1 MIFRS
6 IAFLSKDI
14 CFICGKKKI
23 NWIKKNIKKNIS
35 YLLF

>member
-6 IAFLSKDI
+6 IAFFSKDI

-23 NWIKKNIKKNIS
+23 NWIKKNIS
-35 YLLF
+35 YLLFY

>member
-14 CFICGKKKI
+14 CFIFENKKKI
-23 NWIKKNIKKNIS
+23 NWIKKNI
-35 YLLF
+35 